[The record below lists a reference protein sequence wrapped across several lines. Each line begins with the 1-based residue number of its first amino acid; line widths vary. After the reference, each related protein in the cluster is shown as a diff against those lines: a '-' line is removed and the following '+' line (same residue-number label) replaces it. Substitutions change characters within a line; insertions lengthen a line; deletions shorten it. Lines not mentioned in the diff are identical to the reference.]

1 MVTILHWLVY
11 FLIIL
16 EIRQRKIIWHT
27 NHRNMKIIHLC
38 WSTFQLIFIHF
49 RDLPF
54 PIHFLHCIQRLRF
67 VMMPQNHL
75 LLKKTKTWQKVQIER
90 ESNFPAKNNQVDLKL
105 WLKINQN
112 VSFWVWLQKWDF
124 FSLFKA
130 LCSFAVL
137 SKKCLLY
144 LDFFPFIVDILQ
156 PWDE

>member
-67 VMMPQNHL
+67 VMMSQNHL
-75 LLKKTKTWQKVQIER
+75 LLKETKRKTWLLILYKSANWTGKQLWLG
-90 ESNFPAKNNQVDLKL
+90 NNQVDLEKNL
-105 WLKINQN
+105 AFYTVVKN
-112 VSFWVWLQKWDF
+112 
-124 FSLFKA
+124 
-130 LCSFAVL
+130 L
-137 SKKCLLY
+137 SKMSHFEFSCKMLHENAKMRLFE
-144 LDFFPFIVDILQ
+144 LFFKDCVVLHFS
-156 PWDE
+156 